1 MNLYQPTITGSLSVS
16 GSVNI
21 SGSITIAGGGTISGT
36 ASYAT
41 NAELLDGLDSTA
53 FTLTSSF
60 AAQTASFTAFT
71 ASILAQTA
79 SLNTFS
85 ASVLSYTSSLNAKTS
100 SFATTGSNT
109 FEGIQTVNSNLIVT
123 GSITAQTL
131 VVQTITSS
139 VDFVTGSTRF
149 GSIAANTHVFTGS
162 VLITGSIGINKLSLA
177 SNVFL
182 HAYSTTNTQINV
194 ETAGGGESYSQYT
207 LKSGT
212 GDGAAFFLNNA
223 SRSGEAGGNMA
234 TIRNDVGSLRL
245 QSAGGAVSAS
255 LGITILSGSG
265 YVGIGTTTPSY
276 LLDVRSSASSG
287 APIVG
292 NFQSAGGDAQL
303 YVSNG
308 SVTTQ
313 LTADNTNSISIVGS
327 YTNHPLVIRT
337 NNAER
342 MRITTAGNIGIGT
355 NSPTAIGGYN
365 AITLS
370 GTDGSFVDFRYNNS
384 GYGRVFASATTAL
397 GMESLSTTLP
407 LVFKTQNGGGS
418 IERMR
423 ITPNGEV
430 GIGVTPT
437 SGNIFWI
444 KGSSSSGSDTAVFV
458 QNSTPS
464 TLFSIRNDGI
474 VSKPLQP
481 AFNAGKNT
489 NSSVSAGA
497 TVVFQLTTGDKFNVG
512 GHYNASTGIFTAPVA
527 GIYDFSASIIWMN
540 VPNGTAMDDSFWIYK
555 NSNIVAYGLR
565 RAEYESTYT
574 GNGGYYVD
582 FANVLL
588 SLAVGDTVKVV
599 NNRALEIHGNT
610 AYSYFQ
616 GYMLG

>member
-36 ASYAT
+36 ASIAT
-41 NAELLDGLDSTA
+41 TA
-53 FTLTSSF
+53 L
-60 AAQTASFTAFT
+60 TASSADN
-71 ASILAQTA
+71 L
-79 SLNTFS
+79 LVRNT
-85 ASVLSYTSSLNAKTS
+85 L
-100 SFATTGSNT
+100 
-109 FEGIQTVNSNLIVT
+109 
-123 GSITAQTL
+123 TAQTL

-149 GSIAANTHVFTGS
+149 GSISANTHVFTGS
-162 VLITGSIGINKLSLA
+162 LLV
-177 SNVFL
+177 
-182 HAYSTTNTQINV
+182 
-194 ETAGGGESYSQYT
+194 
-207 LKSGT
+207 
-212 GDGAAFFLNNA
+212 
-223 SRSGEAGGNMA
+223 
-234 TIRNDVGSLRL
+234 
-245 QSAGGAVSAS
+245 
-255 LGITILSGSG
+255 SGSTHSIFG
-265 YVGIGTTTPSY
+265 NVVLGNTSSINANAKLEVKGDLFLTPSSSLPSILHLYNRDSTNETYIYDSGSSSNSTLIFAPAGSTKMVVSSNGNVGIGTTNPSY

-342 MRITTAGNIGIGT
+342 MRIASGGGVKIFGNLESLILQATTVNSEIYLGLYNSAGSRRCYIGYGATPTTNLDFWNAENGDIKFGNNNTEKWRIASTGRFYNSNVSANTFGLEINGSSTTGQSYGIITYAGT
-355 NSPTAIGGYN
+355 N
-365 AITLS
+365 
-370 GTDGSFVDFRYNNS
+370 GSD
-384 GYGRVFASATTAL
+384 A
-397 GMESLSTTLP
+397 P
-407 LVFKTQNGGGS
+407 LVINNLAGTRYFTVRGD
-418 IERMR
+418 
-423 ITPNGEV
+423 
-430 GIGVTPT
+430 GVVT
-437 SGNIFWI
+437 
-444 KGSSSSGSDTAVFV
+444 
-458 QNSTPS
+458 
-464 TLFSIRNDGI
+464 
-474 VSKPLQP
+474 KPLQP

-489 NSSVSAGA
+489 NSTVSAGA
-497 TVVFQLTTGDKFNVG
+497 TVIFQLTTGNKFNVG

-555 NSNIVAYGLR
+555 NGDIVAYGLR

-599 NNRALEIHGNT
+599 NNRTLEIHGNT

>member
-1 MNLYQPTITGSLSVS
+1 MNLYQPTITGSLAVS
-16 GSVNI
+16 GSVIVNGTVTATSF
-21 SGSITIAGGGTISGT
+21 SGLLTGTASLATT
-36 ASYAT
+36 ASYAVVAT
-41 NAELLDGLDSTA
+41 SASHAASASNALAAQSASYVLNAVSSSYILNAQSASIATTA
-53 FTLTSSF
+53 LTASF
-60 AAQTASFTAFT
+60 VENAQTASY
-71 ASILAQTA
+71 
-79 SLNTFS
+79 
-85 ASVLSYTSSLNAKTS
+85 VLNAVSS
-100 SFATTGSNT
+100 SFALTASSADNLLVRNT
-109 FEGIQTVNSNLIVT
+109 L
-123 GSITAQTL
+123 TAQTL

-149 GSIAANTHVFTGS
+149 GSILGNTHVFSGS
-162 VLITGSIGINKLSLA
+162 VTMNP
-177 SNVFL
+177 
-182 HAYSTTNTQINV
+182 
-194 ETAGGGESYSQYT
+194 GGLFVSS
-207 LKSGT
+207 SG
-212 GDGAAFFLNNA
+212 L
-223 SRSGEAGGNMA
+223 
-234 TIRNDVGSLRL
+234 
-245 QSAGGAVSAS
+245 
-255 LGITILSGSG
+255 
-265 YVGIGTTTPSY
+265 VGIGTTTPSY

-308 SVTTQ
+308 SVITQ

-327 YTNHPLVIRT
+327 MTNHPLVIRT

-342 MRITTAGNIGIGT
+342 MRIASGGGVKIFGNLESLILQATTVNSEIYLGLYNSAGSRRCYIGYGATPTTTLDLWNTENGAIKFGTNNTEKVRITSAGNVGI
-355 NSPTAIGGYN
+355 NYSDPDA
-365 AITLS
+365 
-370 GTDGSFVDFRYNNS
+370 FVASS
-384 GYGRVFASATTAL
+384 GYGNLVVGSGAGNQGITIFSGTA
-397 GMESLSTTLP
+397 
-407 LVFKTQNGGGS
+407 
-418 IERMR
+418 
-423 ITPNGEV
+423 
-430 GIGVTPT
+430 
-437 SGNIFWI
+437 
-444 KGSSSSGSDTAVFV
+444 SSSGLMFADATSGTGAYTGYILYSHLSDKIEIATGGG
-458 QNSTPS
+458 TPRLTIDS
-464 TLFSIRNDGI
+464 SGRVT
-474 VSKPLQP
+474 KPYQP